1 MHGLSQLILG
11 LFFCEGC
18 FVLQV
23 SKERRNEKRKGV
35 GGEGGGGR
43 ADTLSHT
50 MHLLYIYTKSI
61 YISTILYTK
70 IYICDENEK

>member
-1 MHGLSQLILG
+1 MK
-11 LFFCEGC
+11 
-18 FVLQV
+18 
-23 SKERRNEKRKGV
+23 KERGW
-35 GGEGGGGR
+35 GGGGR